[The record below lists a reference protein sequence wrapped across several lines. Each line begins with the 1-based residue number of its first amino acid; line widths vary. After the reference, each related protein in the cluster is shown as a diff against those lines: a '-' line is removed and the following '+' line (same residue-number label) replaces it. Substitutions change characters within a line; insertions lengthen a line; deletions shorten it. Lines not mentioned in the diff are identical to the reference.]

1 MIKNVFKESNLYK
14 RFFTT
19 GIRRTFVIFMLIAT
33 LLPLSIGGVTSYI
46 ISKQTIQEEVTDFN
60 EAWIAKQTDYL
71 ELLLQEIEGLM
82 ENIANL
88 DSIKNSLSDQ
98 ASTMDNYTNLST
110 QATIGYILSG
120 YNIKGLVSID
130 LLSMNGDSYHVGD
143 TLNFQKINIDT
154 KNKLYDLALK
164 SDKSIAWAGLEN
176 NINENS
182 TNNKVISAVKL
193 IKRIDKETLKEIPVG
208 LLIVNYSVDVFSE
221 HFTNS
226 NLNENSTLMIVDN
239 ERDILF
245 HTDKTNIGARA
256 DATFIGRLI
265 GDSGAFI
272 ESLGGQEM
280 FVVYSSSKL
289 YGWKVLSY
297 IPVKKLTEN
306 ANPIIFY
313 TLGVALLC
321 LILISGYAI
330 NLSRK
335 VLTPINEITVM
346 FKEIGDN
353 KADLNTRLTVKSH
366 DEIGELVKWF
376 NVFLDNLSDKQI
388 VEDKLMIAYEGLE
401 QRVKERT
408 IELEDLNAVLNNR
421 TKEIQE
427 ALEKLKAT
435 QNQLIQREKLAG
447 IGQLA
452 AGIAHEINNPLGF
465 VSSNMS
471 SLQRYLDSLK
481 KLLNM
486 YQTLGNELGSL
497 DKEHIKIMLDDIVKY
512 ETENSVNYVLEDLD
526 ELFVDVNTGL
536 ERVGKIVKSLRMFTW
551 MDKEAVYEEEYDLRR
566 GIENSLI
573 MAQNEI
579 KYVAEVEQN
588 LGDIPLI
595 VAIGNEINQVLLNFI
610 VNAAHAIKM
619 KESEILGLIKI
630 GTYHDEGFVYCS
642 IEDNGVGISEENL
655 KQIFNPFFTTKAVGD
670 GTGLGLSI
678 SYDIVVNQHHGEILA
693 ESEIGLGTKFIIK
706 LPIQQNV

>member
-1 MIKNVFKESNLYK
+1 MRKNSFKESNLYK
-14 RFFTT
+14 SFFTT
-19 GIRRTFVIFMLIAT
+19 GIRRTFMIFMLIAT
-33 LLPLSIGGVTSYI
+33 LLPLSIGGITSFI
-46 ISKQTIQEEVTDFN
+46 ISKQTIQQEVTGFN

-88 DSIKNSLSDQ
+88 DSIKNSLSEK
-98 ASTMDNYTNLST
+98 ASTLDNYTNLST

-120 YNIKGLVSID
+120 YNLKGLVSID

-143 TLNFQKINIDT
+143 TLNFQKINIET
-154 KNKLYDLALK
+154 KNKLYDLALN
-164 SDKSIAWAGLEN
+164 SDKSIVWAGLEN

-182 TNNKVISAVKL
+182 TNKKVISAVKL
-193 IKRIDKETLKEIPVG
+193 IKRIDPLTLTEIPIG
-208 LLIVNYSVDVFSE
+208 LLIVNYSVEVFSE
-221 HFTNS
+221 HFANS
-226 NLNENSTLMIVDN
+226 NLNANSTLMIVDQ
-239 ERDILF
+239 ERNILF

-256 DATFIGRLI
+256 DVTFIDRLQ
-265 GDSGAFI
+265 GDNGAFI

-280 FVVYSSSKL
+280 FVVFSNSKL
-289 YGWKVLSY
+289 YDWKVLSY

-313 TLGVALLC
+313 TIAVALLC
-321 LILISGYAI
+321 LLLISGYAI

-353 KADLNTRLTVKSH
+353 KANLNTRLTVKSH

-376 NVFLDNLSDKQI
+376 NVFLDNLSDKKI

-408 IELEDLNAVLNNR
+408 IELEDLNAILNNR
-421 TKEIQE
+421 TTEIQE

-471 SLQRYLDSLK
+471 SLQSYLDSLK

-486 YQTLGNELGSL
+486 YQALGNELGSS
-497 DKEHIKIMLDDIVKY
+497 DDINIKNMLEDIVKF
-512 ETENSVNYVLEDLD
+512 ETENSVNYVLDDLD

-551 MDKEAVYEEEYDLRR
+551 MDKEAAYEEEYDLKR

-588 LGDIPLI
+588 LGEIPLI

-619 KESEILGLIKI
+619 KESDTLGLIKI
-630 GTYHDEGFVYCS
+630 GTYHDDGFIYCS

-678 SYDIVVNQHHGEILA
+678 SYDIIVNQHHGEILA